1 MNHRPQPSPVR
12 TAGRHEWGRTV
23 VAGHAIRMW
32 ADLRNRRTVIQLD
45 TPDPRDVGVVVTI
58 GDVDA
63 ADVCRPVLLV
73 NPQQRSWAGTRE
85 ARIRLLDFAVR
96 HYRDIE
102 GSE

>member
-1 MNHRPQPSPVR
+1 MSRRPQPSPVR

-23 VAGHAIRMW
+23 VAGCAIRMW

-45 TPDPRDVGVVVTI
+45 TPESQDVGVVVTI
-58 GDVDA
+58 GDVGA
-63 ADVCRPVLLV
+63 ADLGRPVLLV

-96 HYRDIE
+96 YFRDME
-102 GSE
+102 ASA